1 LSALV
6 VALRVDHGSHMSAKD
21 LTSELSHR
29 MGNWTVEEFLPTWL
43 IPEAEESVWFHIK
56 KLLKNN

>member
-1 LSALV
+1 
-6 VALRVDHGSHMSAKD
+6 MSAKD

-43 IPEAEESVWFHIK
+43 IPEVEESVGFHIK